1 MIKVTID
8 QDAKVDSDISSA
20 WITDQINRRRAAT
33 GSVRV
38 RVQIDQ
44 DRVHLTLATP
54 GGADAAATGRP
65 LTSEER
71 QLLNTWSKFHLDTD
85 KFAASELAAFV
96 RPFIH

>member
-8 QDAKVDSDISSA
+8 QDAKTDSDISSA
-20 WITDQINRRRAAT
+20 WITEQVNRRRAAA

-38 RVQIDQ
+38 RVQIDE
-44 DRVHLTLATP
+44 DRVHLSLATP
-54 GGADAAATGRP
+54 GGAESAAGARP
-65 LTSEER
+65 LTSDER
-71 QLLNTWSKFHLDTD
+71 QVLNNWAKFHLDTD